1 MGTLS
6 KSVNLLCS
14 MHAKNI
20 TCLVP
25 FCSSN
30 PMGHVLIIVQLVGA
44 ELGLESDVKPGF
56 PRQCATLTLRQQNC
70 WLMVTR

>member
-1 MGTLS
+1 MGRLS

-14 MHAKNI
+14 RHAKNI

-25 FCSSN
+25 ISSSN
-30 PMGHVLIIVQLVGA
+30 PMGHMPMIVQLVGT

-56 PRQCATLTLRQQNC
+56 YNVRH
-70 WLMVTR
+70 